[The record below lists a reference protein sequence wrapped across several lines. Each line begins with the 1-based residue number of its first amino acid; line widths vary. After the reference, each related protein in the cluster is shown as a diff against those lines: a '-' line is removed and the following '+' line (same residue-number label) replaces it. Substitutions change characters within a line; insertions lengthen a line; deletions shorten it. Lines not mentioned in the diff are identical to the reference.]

1 MVTIFFIFSC
11 LFSFGIYMIIA
22 DLLKFP
28 EIKASKAILSVSRRE
43 KKQTH
48 NFEVYI
54 LRMSVKLS
62 KMIKLNDYKRRKL
75 IATLKSAEINLTPE
89 TYIAKAYVKAG
100 LVLFSIIPALFIFP
114 IIVPVTVFLSVAV
127 YFKEIKTAE
136 DKVKNKRE
144 EIEYELP
151 RFAATL
157 TQELKASR
165 DILSILESYKQNAG
179 ASMKRELEITVA
191 DMKSGSFEGAL
202 TRFETRL
209 GSSALSEVVR
219 GLISVLRGDDG
230 VVYFQMLAHDLKQL
244 ELQRLKTIAAKQ
256 PAKIRKYSFA
266 MLMCFVFMYLAVMGI
281 QIMNTMGKLF

>member
-1 MVTIFFIFSC
+1 
-11 LFSFGIYMIIA
+11 MIIA
-22 DLLKFP
+22 DILKFP
-28 EIKASKAILSVSRRE
+28 EIKASRAILSISRRE
-43 KKQTH
+43 KKKTH

-62 KMIKLNDYKRRKL
+62 KMIKLNDYKRRKI

-100 LVLFSIIPALFIFP
+100 LVLLSIIPALFIFP
-114 IIVPVTVFLSVAV
+114 IIAPVTVFLSVAV

>member
-1 MVTIFFIFSC
+1 
-11 LFSFGIYMIIA
+11 MIIA

-43 KKQTH
+43 NKQTH